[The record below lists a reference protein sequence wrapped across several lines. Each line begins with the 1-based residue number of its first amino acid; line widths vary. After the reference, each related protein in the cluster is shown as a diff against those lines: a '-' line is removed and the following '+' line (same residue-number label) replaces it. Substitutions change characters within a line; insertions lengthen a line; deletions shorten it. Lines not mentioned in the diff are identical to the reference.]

1 MTPAAETRGT
11 LYESGL
17 IEPASDGLLRP
28 GGLALTERALAG
40 CALPRGA
47 RLLDLGCGT
56 GISIAHL
63 ERTFGLEVLGLDVS
77 PLLLGRGRVAGFG
90 PLLRADGA
98 ALPLSA
104 GCVDAVLMECVL
116 SVTEDPA
123 RVLSECFRV
132 LAPGGSLAMT
142 DLYVRSSSGKSAGC
156 SSGPWT
162 REELI
167 TLLGT
172 QGFTVRVW
180 EDHSR
185 ALAELAA
192 RLVMVHGS
200 LGPLWEYACGAHCKP
215 RDGARPGYFLLVATT
230 SKGSPR
236 TSTEGAPS

>member
-1 MTPAAETRGT
+1 VTPAAETRGT

-28 GGLALTERALAG
+28 GGLALTERAIAS
-40 CALPRGA
+40 CELPRGA
-47 RLLDLGCGT
+47 RLVDLGCGAGT
-56 GISIAHL
+56 SLAHL
-63 ERTFGLEVLGLDVS
+63 QRTLGLEVLGLDAS
-77 PLLLGRGRVAGFG
+77 RLLLGRGRAAGHG
-90 PLLRADGA
+90 PLLHGDGA
-98 ALPLSA
+98 ALPLRA
-104 GCVDAVLMECVL
+104 GSVDAVLMECVL

-142 DLYVRSSSGKSAGC
+142 DLYVRSSSGHNAGC
-156 SSGPWT
+156 SSGQWT

-167 TLLGT
+167 TVLGT
-172 QGFTVRVW
+172 QGFTVRMW

-200 LGPLWEYACGAHCKP
+200 LSPLWEHTCGPHCRP

-230 SKGSPR
+230 SKSA
-236 TSTEGAPS
+236 STEGAPS